1 MVGAG
6 LAGLTAAHELSRRGV
21 AATVV
26 EARNRVGGRVWSRRL
41 DNGAIVEM
49 GAEWIMPG
57 DDALR
62 ELCRS
67 LSIGLSDAGV
77 DYRRREPRGPG
88 RRRSTRSM
96 SSWRWRRVRW
106 RMWTAIG
113 RRR

>member
-1 MVGAG
+1 MQPSAALSLSILMNTSRGVIVVGAG
-6 LAGLTAAHELSRRGV
+6 LAGLTAAFELSRRGV

-67 LSIGLSDAGV
+67 LSIVLSDAGV

-88 RRRSTRSM
+88 APTLD
-96 SSWRWRRVRW
+96 
-106 RMWTAIG
+106 
-113 RRR
+113 